1 MFSRYEKL
9 IVVVA
14 AYVVVAAALLVS
26 ADLPVLTLAESFSP
40 ATLPVLALQ

>member
-1 MFSRYEKL
+1 MSSRYGKL
-9 IVVVA
+9 IAVVA

-26 ADLPVLTLAESFSP
+26 ADLLVLTLTERFSP